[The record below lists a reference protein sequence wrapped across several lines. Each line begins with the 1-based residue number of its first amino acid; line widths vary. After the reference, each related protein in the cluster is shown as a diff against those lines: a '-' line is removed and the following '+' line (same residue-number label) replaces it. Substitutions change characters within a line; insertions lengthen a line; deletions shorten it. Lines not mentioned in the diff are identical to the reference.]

1 MGSRLD
7 EAKVQYWIE
16 LIEKYKAGNLSQARF
31 CQQEKISDKR
41 FSYWRHRYRQGKL
54 TGRAE
59 ANPRRQTSMNN
70 SSVPPAFVPVK
81 VAGQE
86 VRSNNKKRLIEIF
99 SPSGF
104 VVRMPIDAGEIALA
118 GVLAVMAR
126 VEC

>member
-1 MGSRLD
+1 
-7 EAKVQYWIE
+7 
-16 LIEKYKAGNLSQARF
+16 
-31 CQQEKISDKR
+31 
-41 FSYWRHRYRQGKL
+41 
-54 TGRAE
+54 
-59 ANPRRQTSMNN
+59 MNN